1 MDIPWN
7 KSTEKGHAKL
17 LTNVTVSGNE
27 ILSFSKYQ
35 FEIPDGF
42 NRYVD
47 NLKQTGQN
55 LTLVFRLFYLAL
67 LTIAIVVVVNRKQQ
81 VIARSVKPF
90 YIAIGIGIF
99 VLMMLDVINELSE
112 PFV

>member
-1 MDIPWN
+1 MLPYPAM
-7 KSTEKGHAKL
+7 KSLA
-17 LTNVTVSGNE
+17 
-27 ILSFSKYQ
+27 FDKYQ

-67 LTIAIVVVVNRKQQ
+67 LTIAIVVVVNRKHQ
-81 VIARSVKPF
+81 VVAAV
-90 YIAIGIGIF
+90 
-99 VLMMLDVINELSE
+99 
-112 PFV
+112 